1 MCVREGETPRGIYER
16 HVGALRRTLTDDG
29 TWIPGLRREIP
40 AAARAASCSL
50 PPEQT
55 AVLFDGMERPDA
67 DGAHHIELTPGARLA
82 FAWDAP
88 REIGGLRI
96 VFDPDFSRESISKN
110 YKMRVFA
117 ARCNVG
123 LDFDGVRVAKT
134 LVRDFAVY
142 ADGEE
147 ICRAE
152 NWHRSLFRLPIGRTV
167 SRLEI
172 VFSRTW
178 GDEAVRLYSCDVY

>member
-1 MCVREGETPRGIYER
+1 MN
-16 HVGALRRTLTDDG
+16 
-29 TWIPGLRREIP
+29 
-40 AAARAASCSL
+40 
-50 PPEQT
+50 EQN
-55 AVLFDGMERPDA
+55 
-67 DGAHHIELTPGARLA
+67 A

-96 VFDPDFSRESISKN
+96 VFDPDFSRESVSKN
-110 YKMRVFA
+110 FKMRVFA

-123 LDFDGVRVAKT
+123 LDFDGVHVAKT
-134 LVRDFAVY
+134 LVRDFAVN

-147 ICRAE
+147 IFRAE
-152 NWHRSLFRLPIGRTV
+152 DWHRSLFRLPIGRPV